1 MNMITFVLLQIIHTS
16 NKGHKRTDNMTLG
29 EKTCCKPTHPYSL
42 ISKKKI
48 LRTVIGCSDI
58 Y

>member
-1 MNMITFVLLQIIHTS
+1 MITFVLLQIIHTS

-29 EKTCCKPTHPYSL
+29 EKTCCKPPHPYSL

-48 LRTVIGCSDI
+48 LRPVIGYSDI